1 MRIREATINDT
12 DALASLASRTFIE
25 TYDDLS
31 EEEFERYVSEFF
43 SSDRIHE
50 YLEEPGIRVLVAE
63 DGRLIGYILLEQSEA
78 PVPMS
83 LSNQIECVR
92 LFIDKAAQGQN
103 LGSKLLEE
111 ARRISEQNG
120 YDTLWLKVWDQNK
133 KAISFYEKKGFR
145 HFGTVPYTDGGMNDQ
160 VLIMACRTRSKNATG
175 QLR

>member
-1 MRIREATINDT
+1 MRIREAVISDIE
-12 DALASLASRTFIE
+12 ALASMASRTFID

-31 EEEFERYVSEFF
+31 QEEFERYVSEFF
-43 SSDRIHE
+43 SIDRIRE
-50 YLEEPGIRVLVAE
+50 YLEEPGIRILVAE
-63 DGRLIGYILLEQSEA
+63 DGGLIGYIMLEKSKA

-92 LFIDKAAQGQN
+92 LFVDKVAQGQYI
-103 LGSKLLEE
+103 GSKLLEE

-133 KAISFYEKKGFR
+133 KAISFYEMKGFR

-160 VLIMACRTRSKNATG
+160 VLIMACKTGSKKETG
-175 QLR
+175 I